1 MKKSLSERERVIKR
15 LNIQIQNAHRENNDF
30 AYIPVGTAK
39 LIVEL
44 LEKQAVKPDW
54 EGGGAMYWDVCGE
67 CHTAIARQDRY
78 CKQCGK
84 EIDWGDH

>member
-84 EIDWGDH
+84 EIDWG

>member
-15 LNIQIQNAHRENNDF
+15 LNAQIQNAHRENNDF

-44 LEKQAVKPDW
+44 LEQRAVKAEA
-54 EGGGAMYWDVCGE
+54 EGGGSMWWEVCGE
-67 CHTAIARQDRY
+67 CHTAIDRRDKF
-78 CKQCGK
+78 CRQCGK
-84 EIDWGDH
+84 EIDWS